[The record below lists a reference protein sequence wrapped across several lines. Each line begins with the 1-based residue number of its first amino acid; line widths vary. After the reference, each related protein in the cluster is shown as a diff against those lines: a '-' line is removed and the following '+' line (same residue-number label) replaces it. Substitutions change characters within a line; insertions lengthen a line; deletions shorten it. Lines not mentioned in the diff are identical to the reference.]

1 MQVVDAQGRR
11 LKMQETQLGGRLDIA
26 SLPAAQGR
34 LVEQTVLALALALAL
49 VDCAALGSERAEG
62 KTM

>member
-34 LVEQTVLALALALAL
+34 LVEQTVLALALAL

-62 KTM
+62 KKI